1 MQWAVHLF
9 VSLSA
14 AKMCTQKR
22 DYLKKT
28 KQFKAVVS
36 TDDLSYVD
44 FSKNIWYTTAH
55 LKLDDSNVTKYY
67 FFNSRWLTAA
77 VLKIVLLAITLQP
90 IA

>member
-36 TDDLSYVD
+36 TDDLS
-44 FSKNIWYTTAH
+44 
-55 LKLDDSNVTKYY
+55 
-67 FFNSRWLTAA
+67 
-77 VLKIVLLAITLQP
+77 
-90 IA
+90 